1 MTKYKVYT
9 IEKGLIETNFIYD
22 EIYNNLT
29 CHREDGPAYIRYY
42 NNGKVAYEEYWYN
55 NKKHRLDGPS
65 DIEYDTYG
73 NIKKVEYYIN
83 NISYTKEQYDK
94 ELLKLKINSL

>member
-1 MTKYKVYT
+1 MTLYKVYT

-22 EIYNNLT
+22 FSGLT
-29 CHREDGPAYIRYY
+29 CHREDGPAFIKYDY
-42 NNGKVAYEEYWYN
+42 NGSIIYEEYLYN
-55 NKKHRLDGPS
+55 NKKHRLDGPA
-65 DIEYDTYG
+65 IIQYDTYG